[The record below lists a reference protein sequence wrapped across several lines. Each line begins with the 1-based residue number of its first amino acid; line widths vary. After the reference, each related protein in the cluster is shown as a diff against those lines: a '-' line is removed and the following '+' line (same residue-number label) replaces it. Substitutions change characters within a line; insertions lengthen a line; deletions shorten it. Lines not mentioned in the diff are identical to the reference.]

1 MATLPT
7 PIKSKSNQAN
17 ATTPATGTHST
28 SVAQAHASISIS
40 INNEDF
46 PFLDKNDLKDIENA
60 RNLSGGNKSNGNGS
74 ENVNSNGEA
83 INLGNVD
90 TKAIQAQLQKAN
102 VMQVILSLKSNSKY
116 EFKGLYLY
124 IVGVLFYVE

>member
-28 SVAQAHASISIS
+28 SVAQAHASIS